1 MPARSAATRSFSES
15 PTLGMASKLSSYAAI
30 VDQVA
35 VLEVSGGVDI
45 PRLVSFVGEEL
56 TT

>member
-1 MPARSAATRSFSES
+1 
-15 PTLGMASKLSSYAAI
+15 MASKLSSYAAI

-35 VLEVSGGVDI
+35 VLEVSGGVDF
-45 PRLVSFVGEEL
+45 PRLVNFVGEEL